1 MPNLIDPTNY
11 NENALNR
18 LILLYLLD
26 QLEAGSTDMH
36 INSLLLENHL
46 MDYFTLQF
54 QLFGLIDAKLVTQRF
69 TDEERVVFSIT
80 PAGRDVL
87 KNLSGTIP
95 AGIRLN
101 IDNLVAPLRAKIRED
116 NQITA
121 DFTPTPIK
129 RPGASATSGASG
141 ASDTSSEAQEP
152 SFQVT
157 CAAAEDDFDLIKIDV
172 QIGTRKDAI
181 DVCHNWKKHSQ
192 EIYAEILAALT
203 KERGE
208 D

>member
-121 DFTPTPIK
+121 DFTPTTSK
-129 RPGASATSGASG
+129 RPGASEASEE
-141 ASDTSSEAQEP
+141 TQEP

-172 QIGTRKDAI
+172 QIGTRKHAI

-192 EIYAEILAALT
+192 DIYAEILAALT
-203 KERGE
+203 KERSE